1 MLVFLASLIG
11 LPPLGGFVA
20 KVNLLW
26 VMFLNGG
33 WWWALIIV
41 IGLNTI
47 ISAFYYFRV
56 IRAMYLETSDAPGFF
71 GNPVAVGLSGACAL
85 VLLLMFLGWS
95 PLYRL
100 TTGHARIHL
109 ASPGATPTLAQPPA
123 TQTAALDR
131 Q

>member
-11 LPPLGGFVA
+11 LPPLGGFAA

-56 IRAMYLETSDAPGFF
+56 IRAMYLETSEAPAFF
-71 GNPVAVGLSGACAL
+71 GNPLAVGLSGACAL
-85 VLLLMFLGWS
+85 VLLLMFLGWG
-95 PLYRL
+95 PLHRL
-100 TTGHARIHL
+100 TTTHARIYVS
-109 ASPGATPTLAQPPA
+109 APDAPAPAAAPA
-123 TQTAALDR
+123 TQTVSLDR

>member
-1 MLVFLASLIG
+1 
-11 LPPLGGFVA
+11 

-26 VMFLNGG
+26 ALFNNGG

-56 IRAMYLETSDAPGFF
+56 IRAMYLENSDAPAFF
-71 GNPVAVGLSGACAL
+71 AQPFGVAITGACAIAL
-85 VLLLMFLGWS
+85 VVLFLGWS

-100 TTGHARIHL
+100 TTHYSTITLNERTAM
-109 ASPGATPTLAQPPA
+109 PTNAVAQAEAP
-123 TQTAALDR
+123 
-131 Q
+131 